1 MLLRSHHPLRLGQA
15 FQQFLAAFQA
25 PCRPTGSNLSPFC
38 TLQTMA
44 AKCLRRRGSRVGW
57 IGTSCRIALSRS
69 ACKSEAG
76 LSSAWLLAA
85 TSSTTTARLFCK
97 VTRPSTGMRILCSM
111 VGDGMM
117 TMLRAE
123 SYKRWTE
130 GDRRDALQRSGQRR
144 GPLTKFEH
152 VFEVGGSSIQD
163 WRLKILQDSC
173 WEIFN
178 PGLKIEDWRFPG
190 TLLGES
196 SIQDWGFNIKGSLLD
211 WRFPNK
217 SPGESSIFNPGLQIL
232 QEEPWRIFS
241 LQSWI
246 EDSQVWTQVWTS
258 SLNIRSELHGSSN
271 VMVCACQFQVFS
283 LRCICI

>member
-15 FQQFLAAFQA
+15 FQQFLASFQA

-44 AKCLRRRGSRVGW
+44 AKCLRRRGSRVGC
-57 IGTSCRIALSRS
+57 IGTSCRIAFSRR

-97 VTRPSTGMRILCSM
+97 VTRPSTGMGILCSM

-144 GPLTKFEH
+144 GPLTKFEP
-152 VFEVGGSSIQD
+152 VFEVGGFSIQD
-163 WRLKILQDSC
+163 
-173 WEIFN
+173 
-178 PGLKIEDWRFPG
+178 
-190 TLLGES
+190 
-196 SIQDWGFNIKGSLLD
+196 
-211 WRFPNK
+211 
-217 SPGESSIFNPGLQIL
+217 
-232 QEEPWRIFS
+232 
-241 LQSWI
+241 
-246 EDSQVWTQVWTS
+246 
-258 SLNIRSELHGSSN
+258 
-271 VMVCACQFQVFS
+271 
-283 LRCICI
+283 